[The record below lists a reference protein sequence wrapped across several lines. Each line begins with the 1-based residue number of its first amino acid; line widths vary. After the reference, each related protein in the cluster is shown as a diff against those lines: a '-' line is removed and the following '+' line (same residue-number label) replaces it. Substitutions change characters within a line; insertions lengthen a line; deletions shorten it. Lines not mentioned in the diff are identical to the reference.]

1 MDWWWILFLLF
12 GSLLTLMFSGLPV
25 AFSFLFVTTGAV
37 YLWMGGTNG
46 LTQLTVSI
54 YDSLTKFNLTAIP
67 FFILMGEVLYHAG
80 MVTKAL
86 DAFSK
91 WVGAIPGR
99 LSVVTFLVGGLFGAL
114 SGATVASTAVLAS
127 LMVPEMMRR
136 NYHKDMILGPIMSSG
151 ALDMIIP
158 PSALTVLL
166 GSLAEVSVGRLLIN
180 AIVPGYI
187 LLAIYVGYVMVRCW
201 LNPSL
206 APRYEFPGVS
216 LKEKLLSG
224 LRDLA
229 PLGIVIFVALGLMML
244 GVATPTEA
252 AALASLVAFVLAAAY
267 RNLTWDVIRKALLSA
282 LQVTVM
288 ILTIIAASA
297 AFSQVLAFSG
307 ASRGML
313 ELVLGAAVDRFWIL
327 LIMLGLVILLG
338 CFLEQVS
345 IMMITLPIF
354 MPIVKALGLDPV
366 WVCILLLLCL
376 SIGQLSP
383 PFGLALFV
391 MKATTPPEITMKD
404 IYRAAWPYCVLD
416 LLGLA
421 LVLAFPILATWFK
434 GS

>member
-1 MDWWWILFLLF
+1 MEWWLILLLLF
-12 GSLLTLMFSGLPV
+12 SSLLTLMFLGLPV
-25 AFSFLFVTTGAV
+25 AFSFLLVTSGAV
-37 YLWMGGTNG
+37 YLLMGGVNG

-54 YDSLTKFNLTAIP
+54 FDSLTKFSLTAIP

-80 MVTKAL
+80 LVSKAL

-99 LSVVTFLVGGLFGAL
+99 LSIVTFLIGGLFGAL

-136 NYHKDMILGPIMSSG
+136 RYHKEMILGPIMASG

-166 GSLAEVSVGRLLIN
+166 GTIAEVSIGRLLIN
-180 AIVPGYI
+180 AIIPGY
-187 LLAIYVGYVMVRCW
+187 LLLGIYMGFVMIRCR

-206 APRYEFPGVS
+206 APKYEVGDIPM
-216 LKEKLLSG
+216 KEKIFSS
-224 LRDLA
+224 LRDLL
-229 PLGIVIFVALGLMML
+229 PLGIVIFVALGLMMI

-252 AALASLVAFVLAAAY
+252 AALASLTAFILTGIY
-267 RNLTWDVIRKALLSA
+267 RRLNFQVIQKAILGS

-313 ELVLGAAVDRFWIL
+313 DLVLGAAVHPLWIL
-327 LIMLGLVILLG
+327 TIMLAVVVLLG

-354 MPIVKALGLDPV
+354 MPIVKNLGLDPV
-366 WVCILLLLCL
+366 WVCILILICL

-391 MKATTPPEITMKD
+391 MKATSPPEITIKD
-404 IYRAAWPYCVLD
+404 IYKAAWPYCVLN
-416 LLGLA
+416 LIGVA
-421 LVLAFPILATWFK
+421 LIFIFPSLATWFK
-434 GS
+434 GT

>member
-1 MDWWWILFLLF
+1 MEWPFILLLLF
-12 GSLLTLMFSGLPV
+12 GSLLILMFIGLPV
-25 AFSFLFVTTGAV
+25 AFSFLLVTSGAM
-37 YLWMGGTNG
+37 YLLMGGVNG

-54 YDSLTKFNLTAIP
+54 FDSLTKFNLTAIP

-80 MVTKAL
+80 LVSKAL
-86 DAFSK
+86 DVFSK

-99 LSVVTFLVGGLFGAL
+99 LSVVTFLIGGLFGAL

-136 NYHKDMILGPIMSSG
+136 RYDKEMILGPIMASG

-166 GSLAEVSVGRLLIN
+166 GTIAEVSIGRLLIN

-187 LLAIYVGYVMVRCW
+187 LLGIYVGFVVIRCW

-206 APRYEFPGVS
+206 APTYELSGIPW
-216 LKEKLLSG
+216 KEKVFVG
-224 LRDLA
+224 LRDLF

-252 AALASLVAFVLAAAY
+252 AALASLIAFVLAAIY
-267 RNLTWDVIRKALLSA
+267 RCLTVEVIKQSILSS
-282 LQVTVM
+282 LQVTIM

-313 ELVLGAAVDRFWIL
+313 QLVLGGAVNPFWIL
-327 LIMLGLVILLG
+327 VIMLAIVILLG
-338 CFLEQVS
+338 CFIEQVS

-354 MPIVKALGLDPV
+354 MPIVKALGMDPV
-366 WVCILLLLCL
+366 WVCILILLCL

-391 MKATTPPEITMKD
+391 MKATSPPEITMKD
-404 IYRAAWPYCVLD
+404 IYKAAWPYCVLD
-416 LLGLA
+416 FAGVA
-421 LVLAFPILATWFK
+421 LIIVFPFLATWFK
-434 GS
+434 GA

>member
-1 MDWWWILFLLF
+1 
-12 GSLLTLMFSGLPV
+12 MFIGLPV
-25 AFSFLFVTTGAV
+25 AFSFLLVTSGAM
-37 YLWMGGTNG
+37 YLLMGGVNG

-54 YDSLTKFNLTAIP
+54 FDSLTKFNLTAIP

-80 MVTKAL
+80 LVSKAL
-86 DAFSK
+86 DVFSK

-99 LSVVTFLVGGLFGAL
+99 LSVVTFLIGGLFGAL

-136 NYHKDMILGPIMSSG
+136 RYDKEMILGPIMASG

-166 GSLAEVSVGRLLIN
+166 GTIAEVSIGRLLIN

-187 LLAIYVGYVMVRCW
+187 LLGIYVGFVVIRCW

-206 APRYEFPGVS
+206 APTYELSGIPW
-216 LKEKLLSG
+216 KEKVFVG
-224 LRDLA
+224 LRDLF

-252 AALASLVAFVLAAAY
+252 AALASLIAFVLAAIY
-267 RNLTWDVIRKALLSA
+267 RCLTVEVIKQSILSS
-282 LQVTVM
+282 LQVTIM

-313 ELVLGAAVDRFWIL
+313 QLVLGGAVNPFWIL
-327 LIMLGLVILLG
+327 VIMLAIVILLG
-338 CFLEQVS
+338 CFIEQVS

-354 MPIVKALGLDPV
+354 MPIVKALGMDPV
-366 WVCILLLLCL
+366 WVCILILLCL

-391 MKATTPPEITMKD
+391 MKATSPPEITMKD
-404 IYRAAWPYCVLD
+404 IYKAAWPYCVLD
-416 LLGLA
+416 FAGVA
-421 LVLAFPILATWFK
+421 LIIVFPFLATWFK
-434 GS
+434 GA

>member
-1 MDWWWILFLLF
+1 MDWWWILLLLF

-37 YLWMGGTNG
+37 YLLMGGVNG

-187 LLAIYVGYVMVRCW
+187 LLAIYVGYVVLRCW

-206 APRYEFPGVS
+206 APRYEFLGVS

-252 AALASLVAFVLAAAY
+252 AALASLVAFILAAAY
-267 RNLTWDVIRKALLSA
+267 RSLTWGVIRKALLNA

-313 ELVLGAAVDRFWIL
+313 EMVLGTTVSPFWIL
-327 LIMLGLVILLG
+327 LIMLAIVIALG

-354 MPIVKALGLDPV
+354 MPIVKTLGLDPV
-366 WVCILLLLCL
+366 WVCILILLCL

>member
-1 MDWWWILFLLF
+1 
-12 GSLLTLMFSGLPV
+12 MFIGLPV
-25 AFSFLFVTTGAV
+25 AFSFLLVTSGAM
-37 YLWMGGTNG
+37 YLLMGGVNG

-54 YDSLTKFNLTAIP
+54 FDSLTKFNLTAIP

-80 MVTKAL
+80 LVSKAL
-86 DAFSK
+86 DVFSK

-99 LSVVTFLVGGLFGAL
+99 LSVVTFLIGGLFGAL

-136 NYHKDMILGPIMSSG
+136 RYDKEMILGPIMASG

-166 GSLAEVSVGRLLIN
+166 GTIAEVSIGRLLIN

-187 LLAIYVGYVMVRCW
+187 LLGIYVGFVVIRCW

-206 APRYEFPGVS
+206 APTYELSGIPW
-216 LKEKLLSG
+216 KEKVFVG
-224 LRDLA
+224 LRDLF

-252 AALASLVAFVLAAAY
+252 AALASLIAFVLAAIY
-267 RNLTWDVIRKALLSA
+267 RCLTVQVIKQSILSS

-313 ELVLGAAVDRFWIL
+313 QLVLGAAVDPFWIL
-327 LIMLGLVILLG
+327 VIMLAIVTLLG
-338 CFLEQVS
+338 CFIEQVS

-354 MPIVKALGLDPV
+354 MPIVKALGMDPV
-366 WVCILLLLCL
+366 WVCILILLCL

-391 MKATTPPEITMKD
+391 MKATSPPEITMKD
-404 IYRAAWPYCVLD
+404 IYKAAWPYCVLD
-416 LLGLA
+416 FAGVA
-421 LVLAFPILATWFK
+421 LIIVFPFLATWFK
-434 GS
+434 GA

>member
-1 MDWWWILFLLF
+1 
-12 GSLLTLMFSGLPV
+12 MFIGLPV
-25 AFSFLFVTTGAV
+25 AFSFLLVTSGAM
-37 YLWMGGTNG
+37 YLLMGGVNG

-54 YDSLTKFNLTAIP
+54 FDSLTKFNLTAIP

-80 MVTKAL
+80 LVSKAL
-86 DAFSK
+86 DVFSK

-99 LSVVTFLVGGLFGAL
+99 LSVVTFLIGGLFGAL

-136 NYHKDMILGPIMSSG
+136 HYHKEMILGPIMASG

-166 GSLAEVSVGRLLIN
+166 GTIAEVSIGRLLIN

-187 LLAIYVGYVMVRCW
+187 LLGIYVGFVVIRCW
-201 LNPSL
+201 LNPFL
-206 APRYEFPGVS
+206 APKYELSGVPWR
-216 LKEKLLSG
+216 EKIFVG
-224 LRDLA
+224 LRDLF

-252 AALASLVAFVLAAAY
+252 AALASLIAFALAAIY
-267 RNLTWDVIRKALLSA
+267 RSLTVQVIKQSILSS
-282 LQVTVM
+282 LQVTIM

-313 ELVLGAAVDRFWIL
+313 QLVLGVAVNPFWIL
-327 LIMLGLVILLG
+327 VIMLAIVVLLG
-338 CFLEQVS
+338 CFIEQVS

-354 MPIVKALGLDPV
+354 MPIVKALGMDPV
-366 WVCILLLLCL
+366 WVCILILLCL

-391 MKATTPPEITMKD
+391 MKATSPSEISMKD
-404 IYRAAWPYCVLD
+404 IYQAAWPYCVLD
-416 LLGLA
+416 FVGVA
-421 LVLAFPILATWFK
+421 LILAFPILATWFK
-434 GS
+434 GG

>member
-1 MDWWWILFLLF
+1 MEWPFILLLLF
-12 GSLLTLMFSGLPV
+12 GSLLILMFIGLPV
-25 AFSFLFVTTGAV
+25 AFSFLLVTSGAV
-37 YLWMGGTNG
+37 YLLMGGTNG

-54 YDSLTKFNLTAIP
+54 FDSLTKFNLTAIP

-80 MVTKAL
+80 LVSKAL

-99 LSVVTFLVGGLFGAL
+99 LSVVTFLIGGLFGAL
-114 SGATVASTAVLAS
+114 SGATVASTAVLAA

-136 NYHKDMILGPIMSSG
+136 NYHKEMILGPIMASG

-166 GSLAEVSVGRLLIN
+166 GTIAEVSIGRLLIN

-187 LLAIYVGYVMVRCW
+187 LLGIYVAFVMIRCW

-206 APRYEFPGVS
+206 APKYEVS
-216 LKEKLLSG
+216 DVGLKEKIFVG
-224 LRDLA
+224 LRDLL

-252 AALASLVAFVLAAAY
+252 AALASLIAFVLAAVY
-267 RNLTWDVIRKALLSA
+267 RSLNLKVIKMSIFSS

-313 ELVLGAAVDRFWIL
+313 HLVLGAAVDPFWVLI
-327 LIMLGLVILLG
+327 IMLAIVILLG
-338 CFLEQVS
+338 CFIEQVS

-366 WVCILLLLCL
+366 WVCILILLCL

-391 MKATTPPEITMKD
+391 MKATSPPEITMRD
-404 IYRAAWPYCVLD
+404 IYKAAWPYCLLD
-416 LLGLA
+416 FIGVA
-421 LVLAFPILATWFK
+421 LIIAFPVLATWFK
-434 GS
+434 GT

>member
-1 MDWWWILFLLF
+1 MEWPLILLFLF
-12 GSLLTLMFSGLPV
+12 GSLLILMFIGLPV
-25 AFSFLFVTTGAV
+25 AFSFLLVTSGAV
-37 YLWMGGTNG
+37 YLLMGGLNG

-54 YDSLTKFNLTAIP
+54 FDSLTKFNLTAIP

-80 MVTKAL
+80 LVSKAL

-99 LSVVTFLVGGLFGAL
+99 LSIVTFLIGGLFGAL

-136 NYHKDMILGPIMSSG
+136 NYHKEMILGPIMASG

-166 GSLAEVSVGRLLIN
+166 GTIAEVSIGRLLIN
-180 AIVPGYI
+180 AIIPGY
-187 LLAIYVGYVMVRCW
+187 LLLGIYVGFVVIRCW
-201 LNPSL
+201 LNPAL
-206 APRYEFPGVS
+206 APRYEVS
-216 LKEKLLSG
+216 GIGLREKIFVS
-224 LRDLA
+224 LRDLL

-244 GVATPTEA
+244 GVATPTES
-252 AALASLVAFVLAAAY
+252 AALASLIAFVLAAAY
-267 RNLTWDVIRKALLSA
+267 RSLNLKVIQISVLSS
-282 LQVTVM
+282 LEVTVM

-313 ELVLGAAVDRFWIL
+313 QLVLGAAVDPFWIL
-327 LIMLGLVILLG
+327 ILMLAIVTLLG
-338 CFLEQVS
+338 CFIEQVS

-354 MPIVKALGLDPV
+354 MPIVKALGFDPV
-366 WVCILLLLCL
+366 WVCILILLCL

-391 MKATTPPEITMKD
+391 MKATSPPEVTMKD
-404 IYRAAWPYCVLD
+404 IYQAAWPYCLLD
-416 LLGLA
+416 LIGVGFI
-421 LVLAFPILATWFK
+421 LVFPSLATWFK

>member
-1 MDWWWILFLLF
+1 MEWPLILLLLF
-12 GSLLTLMFSGLPV
+12 GSLLFLMFLGLPV
-25 AFSFLFVTTGAV
+25 AFSFLLVTSGAV
-37 YLWMGGTNG
+37 YLLMGGGNG

-54 YDSLTKFNLTAIP
+54 FDSLTKFNLTAIP
-67 FFILMGEVLYHAG
+67 FFILMGEILYHAG
-80 MVTKAL
+80 LVSKAL
-86 DAFSK
+86 DVFSK

-99 LSVVTFLVGGLFGAL
+99 LSVVTFLIGGLFAAL

-136 NYHKDMILGPIMSSG
+136 RYDKEMILGPIMASG

-166 GSLAEVSVGRLLIN
+166 GTIAEVSIGRLLIN

-187 LLAIYVGYVMVRCW
+187 LLGIYVGFVVIRCW

-206 APRYEFPGVS
+206 APTYELSGIPWR
-216 LKEKLLSG
+216 EKIFVG
-224 LRDLA
+224 LRDLV

-252 AALASLVAFVLAAAY
+252 AALASLIAFILAAIY
-267 RNLTWDVIRKALLSA
+267 RCLTVEVIKQSILSS
-282 LQVTVM
+282 LQVTIM

-313 ELVLGAAVDRFWIL
+313 QLVLGAAVSPFWIL
-327 LIMLGLVILLG
+327 IIMLAIVVLLG
-338 CFLEQVS
+338 CFIEQVS

-354 MPIVKALGLDPV
+354 MPIVNALGMDPV
-366 WVCILLLLCL
+366 WVCILILLCL

-391 MKATTPPEITMKD
+391 MKATSPPEISMKD
-404 IYRAAWPYCVLD
+404 IYKAAWPYCLLD
-416 LLGLA
+416 FAGVA
-421 LVLAFPILATWFK
+421 LIIAFPFLATWFK
-434 GS
+434 GA

>member
-1 MDWWWILFLLF
+1 MDWWWILLLLF

-25 AFSFLFVTTGAV
+25 AFSFLLVTTGAV
-37 YLWMGGTNG
+37 YLLMGGANG
-46 LTQLTVSI
+46 LTQLTVGI

-187 LLAIYVGYVMVRCW
+187 LLVIYVGYVVLRCW

-206 APRYEFPGVS
+206 APRYEFSGVS

-244 GVATPTEA
+244 GVGTPTEA
-252 AALASLVAFVLAAAY
+252 AALASLVAFLLAAAY
-267 RNLTWDVIRKALLSA
+267 RNLTWGVIRKALLNA

-313 ELVLGAAVDRFWIL
+313 EMVLGTAVSPFWIL
-327 LIMLGLVILLG
+327 LIMLAIVIVLG

-354 MPIVKALGLDPV
+354 MPIVKTLGLDPV
-366 WVCILLLLCL
+366 WVCILMLLCL

-391 MKATTPPEITMKD
+391 MKATTPPEITMRD

-416 LLGLA
+416 LMGLA
-421 LVLAFPILATWFK
+421 LLLAFPILATWFK

>member
-1 MDWWWILFLLF
+1 MLLLF
-12 GSLLTLMFSGLPV
+12 GTLLGLMFIGMPV
-25 AFSFLFVTTGAV
+25 AFSFLLVTSGAM
-37 YLWMGGTNG
+37 YFIMGGTNG
-46 LTQLTVSI
+46 LTQLMVSVF
-54 YDSLTKFNLTAIP
+54 DSLTKFSLTAIP

-80 MVTKAL
+80 LVSRAL
-86 DAFSK
+86 DFFSK
-91 WVGAIPGR
+91 LIGAVPGR
-99 LSVVTFLVGGLFGAL
+99 LSIVTFLIGGVFAAA

-136 NYHKDMILGPIMSSG
+136 RYSKEMILGPIMASG

-166 GSLAEVSVGRLLIN
+166 GTLAEVSIGRLLIN

-187 LLAIYVGYVMVRCW
+187 LLGIYMAYVIFRCGR
-201 LNPSL
+201 NPSL
-206 APRYEFPGVS
+206 APKYEFASIS
-216 LKEKLLSG
+216 LREKIFTG
-224 LRDLA
+224 LPDIIPLA
-229 PLGIVIFVALGLMML
+229 IVIAVALGLIIL

-252 AALASLVAFVLAAAY
+252 AALASLIAFILAAVY
-267 RNLTWDVIRKALLSA
+267 RRLTVEVLRESLLSS
-282 LQVTVM
+282 LQVTAM

-307 ASRGML
+307 VSRGMIGV
-313 ELVLGAAVDRFWIL
+313 VLGISVDPYLIIL
-327 LIMLGLVILLG
+327 LMLLVVIVLG

-354 MPIVKALGLDPV
+354 MPIVKTLGMDAI
-366 WVCILLLLCL
+366 WFCIMVLLCL

-404 IYRAAWPYCVLD
+404 IYNAALPYCVLD
-416 LLGLA
+416 LVGLGL
-421 LVLAFPILATWFK
+421 VFFFPALATWFK
-434 GS
+434 GT

>member
-1 MDWWWILFLLF
+1 MEWPLILLLLF
-12 GSLLTLMFSGLPV
+12 GSLLFLMFLGLPV
-25 AFSFLFVTTGAV
+25 AFSFLLVTSGAV
-37 YLWMGGTNG
+37 YLLMGGVNG

-54 YDSLTKFNLTAIP
+54 FDSLTKFSLTAIP

-80 MVTKAL
+80 LVSKAL
-86 DAFSK
+86 DVFSK

-127 LMVPEMMRR
+127 LMIPEMMRR
-136 NYHKDMILGPIMSSG
+136 HYHKEMALGPIMASG

-166 GSLAEVSVGRLLIN
+166 GTIAEVSIGRLLIN

-187 LLAIYVGYVMVRCW
+187 LLGIYVGFVVIRCW

-206 APRYEFPGVS
+206 APKYELGGIS
-216 LKEKLLSG
+216 WKEKIWVG
-224 LRDLA
+224 LRDLF
-229 PLGIVIFVALGLMML
+229 PLGIVIFVALGLMMI

-252 AALASLVAFVLAAAY
+252 AALASLIAFILAAVY
-267 RNLTWDVIRKALLSA
+267 RSLNFQVIKKSILSS

-313 ELVLGAAVDRFWIL
+313 QLVLGAAVSPFWIL
-327 LIMLGLVILLG
+327 IIMLAVVVLLG
-338 CFLEQVS
+338 CFIEQVS

-354 MPIVKALGLDPV
+354 MPIVKTLGMDPV
-366 WVCILLLLCL
+366 WVCILILLCL

-391 MKATTPPEITMKD
+391 MKASSPPEITMKD
-404 IYRAAWPYCVLD
+404 IYKAAWPYCVLD
-416 LLGLA
+416 FVGVA
-421 LVLAFPILATWFK
+421 LILAFPILATWFK
-434 GS
+434 GT

>member
-1 MDWWWILFLLF
+1 MEWWSILLLLF
-12 GSLLTLMFSGLPV
+12 TSLLTLMFLGLPV
-25 AFSFLFVTTGAV
+25 AFSFLLVTSGAV
-37 YLWMGGTNG
+37 YLLMGGVNG

-54 YDSLTKFNLTAIP
+54 FDSLTKFNLTAIP
-67 FFILMGEVLYHAG
+67 FFILMGEVLYRAG
-80 MVTKAL
+80 LVSKAL

-99 LSVVTFLVGGLFGAL
+99 LSIVTFLIGGLFGAL

-136 NYHKDMILGPIMSSG
+136 HYSKEMTLGPVMASG

-166 GSLAEVSVGRLLIN
+166 GTIAEVSIGRLLIN
-180 AIVPGYI
+180 SIVPGY
-187 LLAIYVGYVMVRCW
+187 LLLGIYIGFVMIRCQ

-206 APRYEFPGVS
+206 APKYEMSTIPMKDKIF
-216 LKEKLLSG
+216 SG
-224 LRDLA
+224 LHDLL
-229 PLGIVIFVALGLMML
+229 PLGIVIFVALGLMMI

-252 AALASLVAFVLAAAY
+252 AALASLTAFI
-267 RNLTWDVIRKALLSA
+267 LTGIYGKLNFQVIQKATLGSLR
-282 LQVTVM
+282 VTVM

-307 ASRGML
+307 ASRGIL
-313 ELVLGAAVDRFWIL
+313 NLVLEAAVHPLWIL
-327 LIMLGLVILLG
+327 IIMLVVVILFG

-354 MPIVKALGLDPV
+354 MPIVKNLGLDPV
-366 WVCILLLLCL
+366 WVCILILICL

-391 MKATTPPEITMKD
+391 MKATSPPEITIKD
-404 IYRAAWPYCVLD
+404 IYNAAWPYC
-416 LLGLA
+416 A
-421 LVLAFPILATWFK
+421 LNLIAVTLIFIFPSLATWFK
-434 GS
+434 GM

>member
-1 MDWWWILFLLF
+1 MDWWLIVILLF
-12 GSLLTLMFSGLPV
+12 GSLLVLMFTGLPV
-25 AFSFLFVTTGAV
+25 SFSFLLVTSGAV
-37 YLWMGGTNG
+37 YFLMGGTYG

-54 YDSLTKFNLTAIP
+54 FDSLTKFNLTAIP

-80 MVTKAL
+80 LVSKAL
-86 DAFSK
+86 DVFSK
-91 WVGAIPGR
+91 WVGPIPGR
-99 LSVVTFLVGGLFGAL
+99 LSIVTFLIGGLFAAL
-114 SGATVASTAVLAS
+114 SGATVASTAVLAT

-136 NYHKDMILGPIMSSG
+136 RYSKEMTLGPIMASG

-166 GSLAEVSVGRLLIN
+166 GSLAEVSIGRLLIN

-187 LLAIYVGYVMVRCW
+187 LLGIYIAFVVIRCW

-206 APRYEFPGVS
+206 APKYEFASVS
-216 LKEKLLSG
+216 LKEKIFSG
-224 LRDLA
+224 LRDLL

-252 AALASLVAFVLAAAY
+252 AALACLVAFVLAAVY
-267 RNLTWDVIRKALLSA
+267 RTLTFEVVRESIFASLK
-282 LQVTVM
+282 VTVM

-297 AFSQVLAFSG
+297 AFSQILAFSG
-307 ASRGML
+307 ASRAML
-313 ELVLGAAVDRFWIL
+313 QLVLGMAVSPFWIL
-327 LIMLGLVILLG
+327 VIMLAIVVLLG
-338 CFLEQVS
+338 CFIEQVS

-366 WVCILLLLCL
+366 WVCILILLCL

-391 MKATTPPEITMKD
+391 MKATSPPEITMRD
-404 IYRAAWPYCVLD
+404 IFKAAVPYCFLD
-416 LLGLA
+416 IIGVA
-421 LVLAFPILATWFK
+421 LVLAFPILATWF
-434 GS
+434 

>member
-1 MDWWWILFLLF
+1 MQWPFVLLLLF
-12 GSLLTLMFSGLPV
+12 GSLLTLMFIGLPV
-25 AFSFLFVTTGAV
+25 AFSFLLVTSGAM
-37 YLWMGGTNG
+37 YLLMGGVNG

-54 YDSLTKFNLTAIP
+54 FDSLTKFNLTAIP

-80 MVTKAL
+80 LVSKAL
-86 DAFSK
+86 DVFSK

-99 LSVVTFLVGGLFGAL
+99 LSVVTFLIGGLFGAL

-127 LMVPEMMRR
+127 LMVPEMMQRR
-136 NYHKDMILGPIMSSG
+136 YDKEMILGPIMASG

-166 GSLAEVSVGRLLIN
+166 GTIAEVSIGRLLIN

-187 LLAIYVGYVMVRCW
+187 LLGIYVGFVVIRCW

-206 APRYEFPGVS
+206 APAYELSGIPWR
-216 LKEKLLSG
+216 EKIFVG
-224 LRDLA
+224 LRDLF
-229 PLGIVIFVALGLMML
+229 PLAIVIFVALGLMML

-252 AALASLVAFVLAAAY
+252 AALASLIAFVLAAIY
-267 RNLTWDVIRKALLSA
+267 RCLTLEVIKQSILSS
-282 LQVTVM
+282 LQVTIM

-313 ELVLGAAVDRFWIL
+313 QLVLGAAVNPFWIL
-327 LIMLGLVILLG
+327 VIMLAIVVLLG
-338 CFLEQVS
+338 CFIEQVS

-354 MPIVKALGLDPV
+354 LPIVKALGMDPV
-366 WVCILLLLCL
+366 WVCILILLCL

-391 MKATTPPEITMKD
+391 MKATSPPEISMKD
-404 IYRAAWPYCVLD
+404 IYQAAWPYCVLD
-416 LLGLA
+416 LAGVA
-421 LVLAFPILATWFK
+421 LIIAFPVLATWFK
-434 GS
+434 GG

>member
-1 MDWWWILFLLF
+1 MEWPLILLLLF
-12 GSLLTLMFSGLPV
+12 GSLLLLMFLGLPV
-25 AFSFLFVTTGAV
+25 AFSFLLVTSGAV
-37 YLWMGGTNG
+37 YLLMGGVNG

-54 YDSLTKFNLTAIP
+54 FDSLTKFSLTAIP

-80 MVTKAL
+80 LVSKAL
-86 DAFSK
+86 DVFSK

-99 LSVVTFLVGGLFGAL
+99 LSVVTFLIGGLFGAL
-114 SGATVASTAVLAS
+114 SGATVASTAVLAA

-136 NYHKDMILGPIMSSG
+136 NYHKEMILGPIMASG

-166 GSLAEVSVGRLLIN
+166 GTIAEVSIGRLLIN

-187 LLAIYVGYVMVRCW
+187 LLGIYVGFVIIRC
-201 LNPSL
+201 LINPSL
-206 APRYEFPGVS
+206 APKYEFAGVS
-216 LKEKLLSG
+216 LKEKIFSG
-224 LRDLA
+224 LRDLL
-229 PLGIVIFVALGLMML
+229 PLAIVIFVALGLMML

-252 AALASLVAFVLAAAY
+252 AALASLIAFILAAVY
-267 RNLTWDVIRKALLSA
+267 RSLNFQVIKKSILSS

-313 ELVLGAAVDRFWIL
+313 QLVLGGAVSPFWVLI
-327 LIMLGLVILLG
+327 IMLAIVILLG
-338 CFLEQVS
+338 CFIEQVS

-354 MPIVKALGLDPV
+354 MPIVKTLGMDPV
-366 WVCILLLLCL
+366 WVCILILLCL

-391 MKATTPPEITMKD
+391 MKATSPSEITMKD
-404 IYRAAWPYCVLD
+404 IYKAAWPYCVLD
-416 LLGLA
+416 LVGVA
-421 LVLAFPILATWFK
+421 LILAFPILATWFK